1 MTRPKRDKKRQ
12 ARLTFEPVGGSS
24 AAITAAAPAAG
35 TTSSSPAPVPV
46 PKPKHSYSPAKV
58 RYSRAAAPA
67 TRSNS
72 SVSPSSRS
80 SPSSKPSAVRT
91 KGSRGTR
98 SQSRLQLGSSSIGT
112 FVWYSSCAVL
122 FGDRVGVCEPSS
134 PPFFKKGRRGG
145 ERRPRAIAL
154 CECLN
159 RGWMFS
165 VVQLVLPGLY
175 EQPCNINTGGWL
187 LLLYTCFGLYG
198 VTCKAPL
205 WIYSHVCRFFCC
217 SNITSY
223 ATSRKFHAKGPWRQ
237 EACYVGRLL
246 G

>member
-1 MTRPKRDKKRQ
+1 MLVRVAARPHHPSRPRFEGKDRGALGRKAGYNLVLLLLVRSFGILLARCCSVIGWVCVNPPLPPSLKR
-12 ARLTFEPVGGSS
+12 
-24 AAITAAAPAAG
+24 
-35 TTSSSPAPVPV
+35 
-46 PKPKHSYSPAKV
+46 
-58 RYSRAAAPA
+58 
-67 TRSNS
+67 
-72 SVSPSSRS
+72 
-80 SPSSKPSAVRT
+80 
-91 KGSRGTR
+91 
-98 SQSRLQLGSSSIGT
+98 
-112 FVWYSSCAVL
+112 
-122 FGDRVGVCEPSS
+122 GDGE
-134 PPFFKKGRRGG
+134 GR
-145 ERRPRAIAL
+145 ERPRAIAL

-175 EQPCNINTGGWL
+175 EQPCNVNTGGWL

-205 WIYSHVCRFFCC
+205 WIYSHICRFFCC